1 VFILQLKQLF
11 GKHSILYKNREGL
24 MKKTQNFIEMPV
36 QNVRENQALAI
47 RMDSLAVEEP
57 LEIRLGF
64 VEREKTAHRSIS
76 ITMRT
81 PGDDFEL
88 AAGFLFTE
96 GIIKSADQ
104 INKIRY
110 CGASGKNGDLQN
122 TVRVDLRADVKIDFK
137 RLERHFYTSSSC
149 GVCGKTSIEAL
160 QTGVCRLK
168 KNEVSFAPETIHRL
182 PEILRARQNT
192 FERTGGLH
200 AAALFNAAGEIESLR
215 EDVGRHNAVDKLIGA
230 EFLKGRTPSADK
242 LLLVSG
248 RASFEIVQ
256 KALMA
261 GIPILAAVGAPS
273 SLAVELAREYGMTLL
288 GFVRDKRFNI
298 YTGAERIASENSTA
312 KAKNEAGEF
321 NRTKRLITTTAQ

>member
-1 VFILQLKQLF
+1 
-11 GKHSILYKNREGL
+11 
-24 MKKTQNFIEMPV
+24 MKTQINFTEKTVHRIKSGGEV
-36 QNVRENQALAI
+36 SVERDALAI
-47 RMDSLAVEEP
+47 EEP

-64 VEREKTAHRSIS
+64 NENGKATHKSIS

-104 INKIRY
+104 INQIKH
-110 CGASGKNGDLQN
+110 CGVLAKDTSFNN
-122 TVRVDLRADVKIDFK
+122 TVRVDLRSDVKIDFK

-160 QTGVCRLK
+160 QTGVCSLA
-168 KNEVSFAPETIHRL
+168 EQTSPIFAAETIHHL
-182 PEILRARQNT
+182 PEILRGQQNI
-192 FERTGGLH
+192 FDRTGGLH
-200 AAALFNAAGEIESLR
+200 AAALFNQAGEMESLR

-230 EFLKGRTPSADK
+230 EFLAGRTPVSDK

-248 RASFEIVQ
+248 RASFELAQ

-273 SLAVELAREYGMTLL
+273 SLAVELAGEYGMTVL
-288 GFVRDKRFNI
+288 GFVRDNRFNI
-298 YTGAERIASENSTA
+298 YSGAERITSVNDSDAEKIELIKFEKA
-312 KAKNEAGEF
+312 KAS
-321 NRTKRLITTTAQ
+321 IMTAQ